1 MLYTLKVYLL
11 IGSLIFGAAGAVLL
25 SLIAWNAAQ
34 DYARALRA
42 MRRNASGVRRETI
55 ANSRTISRSREMNS
69 RSVA

>member
-11 IGSLIFGAAGAVLL
+11 IGSLTFGATGVVLL

-42 MRRNASGVRRETI
+42 MRRIASGIRRDPL
-55 ANSRTISRSREMNS
+55 ANSRTISRSREINS